1 MASGERDR
9 RNVSMLVQARS
20 LAPAGLEDLSV
31 IRMLSAA
38 PRPQRVDVGHHPEG
52 CAHDALGRGRSPVLW
67 HCIHATFNHYPI
79 G

>member
-1 MASGERDR
+1 
-9 RNVSMLVQARS
+9 MLVQARS

-38 PRPQRVDVGHHPEG
+38 PRPQRVDVGHHPVDVGHHPEG
-52 CAHDALGRGRSPVLW
+52 SAHDALGRGRSPVLW
-67 HCIHATFNHYPI
+67 HCIHATFNHYLI